1 MGWTPS
7 PHCPSPSLTPS
18 PSATAPA
25 NCSTGP
31 SSQALSPLPAAL
43 LLPQSL
49 RPQALSSVPSSLPCR
64 LISIPTALSSPTLTP
79 AFSLTSQPPISPL
92 QFITHMAPE
101 LTNPAHN
108 PPMAPQCLPSS
119 PQSSGVALKMLDD
132 LVPTP
137 PGSPVHSSKHPKV
150 PSSPDLGCFPST
162 PDRPALW
169 PLLRLGLLPSKLSFP
184 FCL

>member
-108 PPMAPQCLPSS
+108 PPMAPQCLPGQS
-119 PQSSGVALKMLDD
+119 PQPLNLTLYLKSFHGWMDGNPHSPHQDFLPVPIFFFFWLHQVLVAICGILNLCCGMWD
-132 LVPTP
+132 
-137 PGSPVHSSKHPKV
+137 
-150 PSSPDLGCFPST
+150 F
-162 PDRPALW
+162 
-169 PLLRLGLLPSKLSFP
+169 
-184 FCL
+184 